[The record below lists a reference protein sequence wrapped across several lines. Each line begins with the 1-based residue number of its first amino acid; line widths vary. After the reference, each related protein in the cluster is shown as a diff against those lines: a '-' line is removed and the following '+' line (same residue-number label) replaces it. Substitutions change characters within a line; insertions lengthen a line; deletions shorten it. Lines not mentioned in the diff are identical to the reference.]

1 MTPPL
6 VMCCVVTTFYTRF
19 VMLSVSF
26 GFFPCCTSDYN
37 LSTSPSKG
45 KDFGST
51 QSIFQQSA
59 KRTHQSIFQ
68 RSAKNAFLTQTPEV
82 WRDRRPSIFNPQGEL
97 CPPEERFSRRGAC
110 RPVANNRFLSDF
122 APENFRR
129 NFSKIRKPKNSVGMK
144 FPRSFCPFQRN
155 RKIYLK
161 RITHC
166 TRVRATR
173 APS

>member
-1 MTPPL
+1 MTGGVRRQEQAPAL
-6 VMCCVVTTFYTRF
+6 RIAVYFF
-19 VMLSVSF
+19 SSVLPVSQRRADTISAPTAYQA
-26 GFFPCCTSDYN
+26 FFSRARNEHTKAFFSV
-37 LSTSPSKG
+37 
-45 KDFGST
+45 
-51 QSIFQQSA
+51 
-59 KRTHQSIFQ
+59 
-68 RSAKNAFLTQTPEV
+68 SAKNALLTQTSEV
-82 WRDRRPSIFNPQGEL
+82 WRDRSPSIFNPQGEL
-97 CPPEERFSRRGAC
+97 CPPEERFSRRGAR

-161 RITHC
+161 RIAHC